1 MMRVRGSSSSLSSG
15 LSDEV
20 AFQMS
25 TTSLQPSSPRAKHI
39 TYFPESAA
47 ASSVEATW

>member
-15 LSDEV
+15 LSDDV

-25 TTSLQPSSPRAKHI
+25 TTSLHPSSLHAKHI

-47 ASSVEATW
+47 AWSVGATW